1 MKKTMTVLLFFPL
14 LAGAED
20 VVASTAQKP
29 LQQAYPPESFSGRHT
44 FTLGYTESHISH
56 FKAMK
61 GVNAKYRYEI
71 PELPLSAM
79 VSFSGM
85 SGRGSQSVGGSDA
98 REVKH
103 HRVRYYSLMV
113 GPAWRATS
121 WASLYLLGGA
131 GWESSSN
138 QTDYHNPGGDST
150 GRYKIFDARFAWGA
164 GVQFNLIDN
173 VAVDVGY
180 QAGHVQK
187 TSSNGFNV
195 GIGYRF

>member
-1 MKKTMTVLLFFPL
+1 MKKIIAALLLFSPFSGAADVAARTTQIAQEKGYFPQ
-14 LAGAED
+14 D
-20 VVASTAQKP
+20 
-29 LQQAYPPESFSGRHT
+29 FSGRHT
-44 FTLGYTESHISH
+44 VTLSYSESHISH

-61 GVNAKYRYEI
+61 GVNVKYRYEI

-85 SGRGSQSVGGSDA
+85 NATGSQGTGS
-98 REVKH
+98 REVRH
-103 HRVRYYSLMV
+103 HHVRYYSLMI

-173 VAVDVGY
+173 LALDVGY

-195 GIGYRF
+195 GVGYQF

>member
-1 MKKTMTVLLFFPL
+1 MKKITTALLLFPL
-14 LAGAED
+14 LAGAEE
-20 VVASTAQKP
+20 VAASTLHNT
-29 LQQAYPPESFSGRHT
+29 LQQDYPPESVSGRHS

-56 FKAMK
+56 FSTMK
-61 GVNAKYRYEI
+61 GANAKYRYEI

-85 SGRGSQSVGGSDA
+85 SGRGSQSVGVGDI

-103 HRVRYYSLMV
+103 HRVRYYSLMI
-113 GPAWRATS
+113 GPAWRATN

-131 GWESSSN
+131 GWESSTN
-138 QTDYHNPGGDST
+138 RTDYHNPGGDSS
-150 GRYKIFDARFAWGA
+150 GRYKIFDARFAWGT

-173 VAVDVGY
+173 VVVDVGY
-180 QAGHVQK
+180 QAGHVQR

-195 GIGYRF
+195 GVGYRF

>member
-1 MKKTMTVLLFFPL
+1 MKKIIAALLLFSPFS
-14 LAGAED
+14 GAAD
-20 VVASTAQKP
+20 VAARTTQTAQEQGYSP
-29 LQQAYPPESFSGRHT
+29 QGFSGRHT
-44 FTLGYTESHISH
+44 VTLGYSESHISH

-61 GVNAKYRYEI
+61 GVNVKYRYEI

-85 SGRGSQSVGGSDA
+85 NARGSQGADS
-98 REVKH
+98 REVRH
-103 HRVRYYSLMV
+103 HRVRYYSLMI

-173 VAVDVGY
+173 LALDVGY

-195 GIGYRF
+195 GVGYQF

>member
-1 MKKTMTVLLFFPL
+1 MNKTITVLLLFTL
-14 LAGAED
+14 LTGAEN
-20 VVASTAQKP
+20 VAASTLQKT
-29 LQQAYPPESFSGRHT
+29 LKQGHPPENFSGRHT

-61 GVNAKYRYEI
+61 GVNVKYRYEI
-71 PELPLSAM
+71 PALPLSAM
-79 VSFSGM
+79 ISFSGM
-85 SGRGSQSVGGSDA
+85 SGRGSQSVGEGEA

-138 QTDYHNPGGDST
+138 QTDYHNPGGDTT
-150 GRYKIFDARFAWGA
+150 GRYKIFDARFAWGT

-173 VAVDVGY
+173 VAVDIGY

-187 TSSNGFNV
+187 TSSNGFNIGV
-195 GIGYRF
+195 GYRF